1 MLALPCA
8 VARSVNVTG
17 RPKSVTIVC
26 GAINENRAGGFA
38 ASPEVV
44 QITAASN
51 SRDRAAEEGAAPPS
65 SLPLHVPPSDQPVNC
80 GFAPLRTAA
89 ATLSFLGFVGGTAGG
104 TNGPRALSE
113 A

>member
-1 MLALPCA
+1 MLEVPCA

-17 RPKSVTIVC
+17 RPTSVTIVC

-44 QITAASN
+44 QITAA
-51 SRDRAAEEGAAPPS
+51 RHAVIAPPRRGAPPS
-65 SLPLHVPPSDQPVNC
+65 SLPLHVPPSGQPVKC

-89 ATLSFLGFVGGTAGG
+89 ATLSFLGLAFGTAGG
-104 TNGPRALSE
+104 TKGPRALSE